1 MSASPSMVDELL
13 AQLQGAPIQQMA
25 QSLGQS
31 EAQTEQAVQAA
42 VPMMLGALGNN
53 AQSAGGASALFE
65 ALQRDHGAAGGAG
78 AGPDLGGLLGS
89 LLGGGGGGAQA
100 GGLGGLGGLGGMLG
114 SVLGGALGG
123 GAAAGSGAGSASPA
137 ALDGAS
143 ILGHIFGGQQDQAS
157 ANLGQATGLGANAGN
172 LLKML
177 APLVMSFLAQRVMS
191 GGLNSS
197 QLGNALGQEKAQVQ
211 QQGGLGG
218 GLLGSLL
225 DQNGDGKLDVG
236 DLMKIGGSLL
246 GGKR

>member
-25 QSLGQS
+25 QNLGQS
-31 EAQTEQAVQAA
+31 EAQTQQAVQAA

-65 ALQRDHGAAGGAG
+65 ALQRDHAGAGAGAG

-89 LLGGGGGGAQA
+89 LLGGGGGAQS
-100 GGLGGLGGLGGMLG
+100 GGLGGMLG

-123 GAAAGSGAGSASPA
+123 GAAAGAPASAPA

-143 ILGHIFGGQQDQAS
+143 ILGHIFGGQQDQAT
-157 ANLGQATGLGANAGN
+157 ANLGQATGLGSNAGN

-197 QLGNALGQEKAQVQ
+197 QLGNALGEEKAQVQ

-225 DQNGDGKLDVG
+225 DQNGDGKLDVS

>member
-89 LLGGGGGGAQA
+89 LLGGGGGAQA
-100 GGLGGLGGLGGMLG
+100 GGMGGLGGMLG

-157 ANLGQATGLGANAGN
+157 ASLGQATGLGANAGN

-191 GGLNSS
+191 GCLNSS

-225 DQNGDGKLDVG
+225 DQNGDGKLDVS

>member
-25 QSLGQS
+25 QNLGQS
-31 EAQTEQAVQAA
+31 EAQTQQAVQAA

-65 ALQRDHGAAGGAG
+65 ALQRDHAGAGAGAG

-89 LLGGGGGGAQA
+89 LLGGGGGAQS
-100 GGLGGLGGLGGMLG
+100 GGLGGMLG

-123 GAAAGSGAGSASPA
+123 GAAAGAPASAPASAPA

-143 ILGHIFGGQQDQAS
+143 ILGHIFGGQQDQAT
-157 ANLGQATGLGANAGN
+157 ANLGQATGLGSNAGN

-197 QLGNALGQEKAQVQ
+197 QLGNALGEEKAQVQ

-225 DQNGDGKLDVG
+225 DQNGDGKLDVS

>member
-100 GGLGGLGGLGGMLG
+100 GGLGGLGGMLG
-114 SVLGGALGG
+114 SVLGGAMGG
-123 GAAAGSGAGSASPA
+123 GAATGSGAASPA

-172 LLKML
+172 LLMML

-197 QLGNALGQEKAQVQ
+197 QLGNALGQEKDQVQ

-225 DQNGDGKLDVG
+225 DQNGDGKLDIS